1 VLGGFWAGL
10 AIQPSGS
17 HQIQHSVAFLVFG
30 LLLAYCCFLAAAYSM
45 SNSSP
50 ERALITPAYFLAN
63 GILIGSF
70 FVGQEFYT
78 KFSRYPIVKTGIVGL
93 LFLLMFISSS
103 LNVSVLYSMRPAYVQ
118 YAHQWDEMD
127 AYIRAEKIKG
137 RTKVRILAKQNW
149 VGLDEPKNKPHFW
162 LNVCMSDYY
171 GIQVLAPASDQP

>member
-70 FVGQEFYT
+70 FV
-78 KFSRYPIVKTGIVGL
+78 VKTGIVGL